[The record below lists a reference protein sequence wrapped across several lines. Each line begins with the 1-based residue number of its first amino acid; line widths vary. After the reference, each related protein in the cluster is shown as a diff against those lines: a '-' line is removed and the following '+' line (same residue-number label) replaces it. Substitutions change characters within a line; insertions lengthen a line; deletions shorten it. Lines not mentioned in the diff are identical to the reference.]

1 MIRKITSMT
10 KDEKIFYP
18 TKELSKMAHIK
29 NYVEYERLY
38 KESIENPKIFWE
50 KQAKEN
56 IDWFVIGKEVMDYDF
71 SDIGTSEKPYL
82 RYFSDWK
89 LNVSYNCIDR
99 HLNSWRRNKAALIW
113 QGEDEFEKQ
122 TLTYQQLHTEVCKF
136 ANVLKKHGVKKRC
149 SCYYIFTYDPT
160 APNRYACL
168 FQDWCNTLSCILSF

>member
-18 TKELSKMAHIK
+18 TKELSKMAYIK

-113 QGEDEFEKQ
+113 QG
-122 TLTYQQLHTEVCKF
+122 
-136 ANVLKKHGVKKRC
+136 
-149 SCYYIFTYDPT
+149 
-160 APNRYACL
+160 
-168 FQDWCNTLSCILSF
+168 